1 MKYKTGRQG
10 HDVFVQPIITEKSL
24 SDAKKGKF
32 TFSVVARASKNIIRQ
47 AVEKTFA
54 VKVTGLTTSI
64 VKGKRKRTGA
74 KRIEKEEGIWKK
86 AIVMLS
92 SGQTISA
99 FGIGGDQDKKGKKE
113 KIKDKKQ

>member
-1 MKYKTGRQG
+1 MKSRIDQQL
-10 HDVFVQPIITEKSL
+10 HDVFVTPIITEKSL
-24 SDAKKGKF
+24 AYAKKGKF

-47 AVEKTFA
+47 AVEKTFQ

-74 KRIEKEEGIWKK
+74 KRIEQEEGIWKK
-86 AIVMLS
+86 AIVKLS

-99 FGIGGDQDKKGKKE
+99 FGVGGDQDKKE
-113 KIKDKKQ
+113 KIKNKDKK